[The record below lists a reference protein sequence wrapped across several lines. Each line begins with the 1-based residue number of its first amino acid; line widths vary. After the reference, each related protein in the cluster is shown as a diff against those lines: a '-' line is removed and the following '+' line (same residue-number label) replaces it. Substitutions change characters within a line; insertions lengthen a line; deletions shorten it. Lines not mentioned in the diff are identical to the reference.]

1 MEGVAKESDLDPLL
15 HFSIVPWKPDF
26 ILQIRVASRR

>member
-15 HFSIVPWKPDF
+15 HFSIVPWKPDY

>member
-15 HFSIVPWKPDF
+15 HFSIVPWKPDY
-26 ILQIRVASRR
+26 ILQSRVTSQR